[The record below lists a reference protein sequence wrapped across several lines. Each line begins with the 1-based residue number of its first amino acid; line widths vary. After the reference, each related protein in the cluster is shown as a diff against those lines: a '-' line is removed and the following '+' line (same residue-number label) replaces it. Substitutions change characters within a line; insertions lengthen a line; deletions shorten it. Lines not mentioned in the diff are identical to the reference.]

1 MPRNPKKQRCAQPG
15 CRAWAM
21 SDSQYCRAHRPAE
34 TRADEPLPPAPVSIV
49 EPAPV
54 SIVEPSPLGI
64 YASALTPEERRL
76 LEQAGDTLDLEPE
89 IWLLRLMSRRLF
101 VAIGQEDTDRE
112 TLRKLASVLYQGIAR
127 LAQLMRVRRTLR
139 GDAADGLAGALAKAL
154 EEIDDL

>member
-34 TRADEPLPPAPVSIV
+34 TRADEPLP
-49 EPAPV
+49 PAPV

-112 TLRKLASVLYQGIAR
+112 TIRKLASVLYQGIAR

>member
-1 MPRNPKKQRCAQPG
+1 MPRNPKKRRCAQPG

-21 SDSQYCRAHRPAE
+21 SDSPYCRAHRPAK
-34 TRADEPLPPAPVSIV
+34 TRADEPLPPAPVST
-49 EPAPV
+49 
-54 SIVEPSPLGI
+54 VEPSPLGI
-64 YASALTPEERRL
+64 YASALTPEERCL

-112 TLRKLASVLYQGIAR
+112 TIRKLASVLYQGLAR